1 MSQRRLYVTDL
12 DGTLLGAD
20 SKVSATSAKII
31 SELSRRGA
39 LITVATARTP
49 ATVEPL
55 LASTLTTPPTVV
67 ITGAGLWDRT
77 TQSYSKFNL
86 LTPADARRVT
96 ETALRSGLHPLVY
109 RRAGDNRHL
118 EFFNE
123 RGMLTPG
130 EMKFVTDRDSLE
142 LKRALSTSDIVA
154 EAESPDTILILAM
167 GSRENVLRAVA
178 ALRDD
183 PRLSV
188 SYYSDPNYPD
198 VEFLEVFGAGVSKAE
213 GIRALRELTGADHV
227 TVFGDNYNDLS
238 MMAVADRAVA
248 VDNAVDDVKAAVDEV
263 IGPNTSDSVARF
275 IAADMGVRI

>member
-55 LASTLTTPPTVV
+55 LASTLTTPPAVV
-67 ITGAGLWDRT
+67 ITGAGLWDRAMQT
-77 TQSYSKFNL
+77 YSKLNL
-86 LTPADARRVT
+86 LTPTDARRVT

-130 EMKFVTDRDSLE
+130 EMKFITDRDSLE

-248 VDNAVDDVKAAVDEV
+248 VDNAVDDVKAIVDEV